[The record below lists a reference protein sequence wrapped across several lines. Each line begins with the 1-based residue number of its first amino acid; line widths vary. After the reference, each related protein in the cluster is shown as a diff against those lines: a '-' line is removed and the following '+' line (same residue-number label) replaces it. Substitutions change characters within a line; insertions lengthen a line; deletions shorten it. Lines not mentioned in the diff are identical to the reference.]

1 MQRFSSRIR
10 AILFIGILLSSLSM
24 PSIVRGQDNEE
35 AITEEETPE
44 EAPAEQGIVPPIAAP
59 GAQEGQE
66 EGALPPAAPRIPV
79 IRAVPPGET
88 AAPAETATPGVETA
102 PTEGETRWDVKINA
116 AIRAHYVFN
125 DSPDNFVVKYRW
137 EIKGQ
142 ANANTAVIR
151 GDADINADV
160 EGFLSKWPT
169 GQCKLEIGISKV
181 PYEVTF
187 QRNGEDK
194 GSIALQFRRP
204 ITEDWQS
211 RCSFTDAPGAKF
223 DTRGEPE
230 KILARAIEKA
240 RPPLRSIVTDIKNE
254 ETTTTFVISKE
265 VIDDP
270 PLGTIEIEGTG
281 VVTVTPG
288 GGVE

>member
-1 MQRFSSRIR
+1 MPRWTT
-10 AILFIGILLSSLSM
+10 ALFCVAFMFLVTFAWRM
-24 PSIVRGQDNEE
+24 PASAQDEE
-35 AITEEETPE
+35 GDMIEE
-44 EAPAEQGIVPPIAAP
+44 EAPTEEGIVPPIQAP
-59 GAQEGQE
+59 GTAEQPTPTPVMRPTP
-66 EGALPPAAPRIPV
+66 LFPPV
-79 IRAVPPGET
+79 T
-88 AAPAETATPGVETA
+88 AAPAVPPTEGGTPA
-102 PTEGETRWDVKINA
+102 EGETRWGVKINA

-125 DSPDNFVVKYRW
+125 DSPDNFVIKYRW

-169 GQCKLEIGISKV
+169 GECKLEVSIPKV
-181 PYEVTF
+181 PFELTF
-187 QRNGEDK
+187 QKSAEDK
-194 GSIALQFRRP
+194 GSIALQFRRA

-211 RCSFTDAPGAKF
+211 RCSFTDAPGARF
-223 DTRGEPE
+223 DTRGDPE

-254 ETTTTFVISKE
+254 ETSTTFIIGKE

-270 PLGTIEIEGTG
+270 PLGTIEVEGTG

-288 GGVE
+288 GGG